1 MNKKLMALAV
11 AGALAAPAAAFA
23 QASNVQIYGRANLG
37 LDQYQATGA
46 TAGSASDLKSRTRV
60 YDSGS
65 RLGVR
70 GTEDLGGGLKAV
82 FQLESGVNFDTG
94 SGNGQAGTANASTG
108 TLASRDS
115 WVGLEGGWGRVSFG
129 RQSIYWVDGVIAQTG
144 ANYVN
149 TDIPWFN
156 GTGMGRVSTGSPGAP
171 IARQSNVIA
180 YNSPTVAGWNGTL
193 SYQPNSE
200 AATAGANTDASV
212 WGATVRYNGPLD
224 FQYDHVETQAASG
237 GANRQKNIGN
247 KIGLSWPYQPGARV
261 SLKWAQT
268 KMDDVGTVA
277 SFSTLHDDIKQSMW
291 GINWEHM
298 FGNVQLMAQWSK
310 LQNASGCTGTGC
322 NNTDA
327 TGYLLAVKYHFSK
340 RTGVYASWNQ
350 VRNGSNQIADYTAA
364 GMSSGTVAAG
374 ADPRIIAVGIH
385 HSF

>member
-1 MNKKLMALAV
+1 MMNKKLMALAV

-23 QASNVQIYGRANLG
+23 QASNVQLYGRANLG
-37 LDQYQATGA
+37 LDQYKATGS
-46 TAGSASDLKSRTRV
+46 TSGTGDLKSRTRV
-60 YDSGS
+60 FDSGS

-115 WVGLEGGWGRVSFG
+115 YVGLAGSWGQVSFG
-129 RQSIYWVDGVIAQTG
+129 RQSIYWVDGVINQTG

-171 IARQSNVIA
+171 VARQSNVVQ
-180 YNSPTVAGWNGTL
+180 YNSPTVGGFNATL

-200 AATAGANTDASV
+200 SAAAGANTDASI
-212 WGATVRYNGPLD
+212 WGATFRYNGPINI
-224 FQYDHVETQAASG
+224 QYDHVETQAASG
-237 GANRQKNIGN
+237 GTLRQKNTGN
-247 KIGLSWPYQPGARV
+247 KLGFSWSYQPGARV

-268 KMDDVGTVA
+268 KMNDVGLVTG
-277 SFSTLHDDIKQSMW
+277 FSAAGDDIKQSMW
-291 GINWEHM
+291 GIGWEHM

-310 LQNASGCTGTGC
+310 LQKASGCSGTGC
-322 NNTDA
+322 DDTDA
-327 TGYLLAVKYHFSK
+327 TAYMVGVKYHFSK
-340 RTGVYASWNQ
+340 RTGVYATINQ
-350 VRNGSNQIADYTAA
+350 TNNNKNQIADYTAA
-364 GMSSGTVAAG
+364 GMSSGTVSAG
-374 ADPRIIAVGIH
+374 ADPRIIAVGLH